1 MADINLREEA
11 TQLVEWGKRPALATR
26 VSIPNVNLLSTKG
39 SILYGTGNY
48 STATISG
55 DTYQYA
61 EVKALSGV
69 GENDALIGKSV
80 LLNDGSGNLSW
91 TNVVD
96 NLTTNDD
103 SKVLSAKV
111 GYDIDSKIHISEAN
125 GRGISIGYHS
135 SSGTET
141 VNIAIGDNATS
152 SGIAGVS
159 IGQAS
164 WATGINSTAIGNHA
178 NAFGDGCI
186 AIGGAFYKSD
196 TIYGDYAIAG
206 TKGGKVY
213 SAIQLGSGTNT
224 TSYSFQVFDTPM
236 LVNGKIPLSS
246 LSPTIT
252 VDNKSGFVLSGFVDT
267 DDIKQSYDKTVVLGG
282 AAVATGLGGIAIGND
297 ASAEEN
303 AIAIG
308 SSASAKK
315 GVVQLGNSDLSL
327 AAYVGKELLMDEKG
341 MIADSAINSWAL
353 HNITMFWRR
362 EATSVPDII
371 TFQNLLKTKVA
382 FSQDNLLQNFGINAL
397 KGFHCFTNNFT
408 STSVTTC
415 SFCPASGY
423 YKGNII
429 LGIAPRYERR
439 ETGPSVFLAISIL
452 VMKDGIPQIV
462 EIDND
467 DWEILQRS
475 GFIYDTV
482 KSTVNANLN

>member
-1 MADINLREEA
+1 MDNDLRREA
-11 TQLVEWGKRPALATR
+11 TQLVRYGSDPALVTR

-39 SILYGTGNY
+39 SILYGTGNPID
-48 STATISG
+48 SESIG
-55 DTYQYA
+55 GNIYQYA
-61 EVKALSGV
+61 EVKALNPTSV
-69 GENDALIGKSV
+69 KSI

-91 TNVVD
+91 TELVD

-111 GYDIDSKIHISEAN
+111 GYDIDSKIHISKAT
-125 GRGISIGYHS
+125 GSGITMGAGASTKYS
-135 SSGTET
+135 SS
-141 VNIAIGDNATS
+141 IAIGSNATEGNNNTGFS
-152 SGIAGVS
+152 TILGNGAS
-159 IGQAS
+159 INGAV
-164 WATGINSTAIGNHA
+164 
-178 NAFGDGCI
+178 DCI
-186 AIGGAFYKSD
+186 AIGNDAQILQTGARR
-196 TIYGDYAIAG
+196 
-206 TKGGKVY
+206 Y
-213 SAIQLGSGTNT
+213 SSIQLGYGTNT
-224 TSYSFQVFDTPM
+224 TPYSFQVWNTPM
-236 LVNGKIPLSS
+236 LVDGKIPLSS
-246 LSPTIT
+246 ISPTIT
-252 VDNKSGFVLSGFVDT
+252 VNNRSGLVLSGFVDT

-282 AAVATGLGGIAIGND
+282 AAVATGVGGIAIGND

-353 HNITMFWRR
+353 HNITMFWGRGT
-362 EATSVPDII
+362 ASVPDII

-382 FSQDNLLQNFGINAL
+382 FSQDDLLQNFGINAL
-397 KGFHCFTNNFT
+397 KGFHCFTDNFT

-423 YKGNII
+423 YKGNIV
-429 LGIAPRYERR
+429 LGIAPRYERK
-439 ETGPSVFLAISIL
+439 ETGPNVFLAISIL